1 MAVTGLFDYPEPIH
15 LYKTEAWSD
24 LVSNLVTFF
33 ATLVL
38 GAELGIGDKT
48 LNPRPQIL
56 NPKNPKPKLFPVTP

>member
-33 ATLVL
+33 ATLIL

-48 LNPRPQIL
+48 QD
-56 NPKNPKPKLFPVTP
+56 PKP